1 MTTKIKIC
9 GITLADDAARV
20 AAAGVDYLGL
30 NFWPKSKRYLTPER
44 APLIAAAA
52 RASGE
57 ALLVGVFVDAD
68 LDDVI
73 AVMQQVELDVIQLHG
88 DEDSEDIV
96 AIGAATKKPIWKAI
110 AAGSPKDVEQLQNWP
125 VEAIMLD
132 TPSALRGGTGKTFDW
147 NIAREA
153 RRRHPARRLVLAGGL
168 DAGNV
173 AEAIATVAPWAV
185 DVASGVEAA
194 PGIKDA
200 AKLAGFVSAIRDQS
214 L

>member
-1 MTTKIKIC
+1 MSTKIKIC

-20 AAAGVDYLGL
+20 AAAGVDYIGL
-30 NFWPKSKRYLTPER
+30 NFWPKSKRYLTLER
-44 APLIAAAA
+44 APLIAGAV
-52 RASGE
+52 RASG
-57 ALLVGVFVDAD
+57 AAQLVGVFVDAE

-88 DEDSEDIV
+88 DEDSETIL
-96 AIGAATKKPIWKAI
+96 AIGAATKKPIWKAV
-110 AAGSPKDVEQLQNWP
+110 AAGSVKDVEHLQNWP

-132 TPSALRGGTGKTFDW
+132 TPSSQRGGTGKTFDW

-173 AEAIATVAPWAV
+173 AEAIAAVGPWAV

-200 AKLAGFVSAIRDQS
+200 AKIAAFVAAIRDHS

>member
-20 AAAGVDYLGL
+20 AAAGVDYIGL
-30 NFWPKSKRYLTPER
+30 NFWPKSKRYLASER
-44 APLIAAAA
+44 ASLIASAA
-52 RASGE
+52 RASG
-57 ALLVGVFVDAD
+57 AAQLVGVFVDAD

-73 AVMQQVELDVIQLHG
+73 EVMQQVELDVIQLHG
-88 DEDSEDIV
+88 DEDSEDIL
-96 AIGAATKKPIWKAI
+96 AIGAATKKPIWKAV
-110 AAGSPKDVEQLQNWP
+110 AASSTKDVDQLQRWP

-132 TPSALRGGTGKTFDW
+132 TPSAQRGGSGQTFDW

-153 RRRHPARRLVLAGGL
+153 RRRDPTRKLVLAGGL
-168 DAGNV
+168 DVGNV
-173 AEAIATVAPWAV
+173 ASAITAVGPWAV

-194 PGIKDA
+194 PGIKDP
-200 AKLAGFVSAIRDQS
+200 AKVTAFVAAIRDQS